1 MFAGGG
7 GGGQS
12 FTELNPNAGKKTDD
26 FPDLGEAVDFGAQK
40 KTKKEREKE
49 ERKKAQEA
57 RQAEID
63 AQPYWDDYQWVYP
76 QQQQFAY
83 NQFQGY

>member
-12 FTELNPNAGKKTDD
+12 FTEINPNAGKKTDD
-26 FPDLGEAVDFGAQK
+26 FPDIGEAVAQK
-40 KTKKEREKE
+40 KTKKEQEKE

-57 RQAEID
+57 RQAEIE
-63 AQPYWDDYQWVYP
+63 AIPHKGKPSEFFVV
-76 QQQQFAY
+76 
-83 NQFQGY
+83 

>member
-12 FTELNPNAGKKTDD
+12 FTKFIPNAGKKTDD
-26 FPDLGEAVDFGAQK
+26 FPDLGEAVAQK

-63 AQPYWDDYQWVYP
+63 AMPHKGKPSEFFFV
-76 QQQQFAY
+76 
-83 NQFQGY
+83 